1 MTEDVEKEF
10 FKALSMVKSKD
21 SKIYNKDEC
30 KFFDNIK
37 TSNGNEEADSKKSSK
52 EKEKKYHSG
61 AKFVKID
68 PVVAFLGCPLTSL

>member
-1 MTEDVEKEF
+1 LTEDVEKEF

-52 EKEKKYHSG
+52 EKEKKSFYL
-61 AKFVKID
+61 KDLEREMILKK
-68 PVVAFLGCPLTSL
+68 

>member
-1 MTEDVEKEF
+1 LTEDVEKEF

-37 TSNGNEEADSKKSSK
+37 TNDGDADEAKSSKSSK
-52 EKEKKYHSG
+52 EKKSFYLKDLEREMILKK
-61 AKFVKID
+61 
-68 PVVAFLGCPLTSL
+68 